1 MVFILGK
8 PGLSSGFFTGQLR
21 IPTDPMPSRRKSP
34 SRAKPSN
41 PPTLNTVISPVRR
54 CIENDAP
61 IEVQRS
67 IDRRAHDAILNDSGD
82 EEPRTS
88 PYDFCANSV
97 KPVTSAAP

>member
-1 MVFILGK
+1 MVFIIGK
-8 PGLSSGFFTGQLR
+8 PGLSSGFLTGQLR
-21 IPTDPMPSRRKSP
+21 TDRSQAIEAEVAIEGEAVES
-34 SRAKPSN
+34 ADTEHGN
-41 PPTLNTVISPVRR
+41 ITGRR
-54 CIENDAP
+54 CIGNDAP